1 MKFFNILI
9 VFLCLFVSCKDQKN
23 KIEKV
28 GTAFEQG
35 KYDVFGT
42 KINAVNALSP
52 SIMFQKYREL
62 EVLDTLALQFTARVV
77 DVCQA
82 KGCWMTLALDQGEEA
97 MVKFKDYGFFM
108 PKDITGKEVVVNGK
122 AFIEEMSVD
131 DQRHFAK
138 DAGKSNAEIATITE
152 VKKTYGFEADGVL
165 LIK

>member
-1 MKFFNILI
+1 MKFFNIMI
-9 VFLCLFVSCKDQKN
+9 VYLCLFVSCKDQKN
-23 KIEKV
+23 SVEKV

-35 KYDVFGT
+35 KYDVFGA
-42 KINAVNALSP
+42 KISDVNALSP
-52 SIMFQKYREL
+52 TIMLEKYREL
-62 EVLDTLALQFTARVV
+62 EVLDTLALQFAATVV
-77 DVCQA
+77 DVCQT

-108 PKDITGKEVVVNGK
+108 PKDIIGKEVLVNGK

-138 DAGKSNAEIATITE
+138 DAGKSNAEIASITE
-152 VKKTYGFEADGVL
+152 VKKNYGFEADGVL